1 MKHEGSRP
9 EAFRA
14 ARILAGHARSRY
26 PDVQSP
32 EHGGCR
38 RNRPAAPL
46 RALDRHR
53 GRAGSRAVAIRGYPL
68 TAPAV
73 RPLTIWRWNTITS
86 RKSGAV
92 METAAATASTWSVVV
107 VSRLK

>member
-1 MKHEGSRP
+1 M
-9 EAFRA
+9 
-14 ARILAGHARSRY
+14 
-26 PDVQSP
+26 
-32 EHGGCR
+32 
-38 RNRPAAPL
+38 
-46 RALDRHR
+46 
-53 GRAGSRAVAIRGYPL
+53 